1 LDFKALQCIIGVC
14 LIRNAHAL
22 LKQSLRTE
30 VTLKLVCIVY
40 EAAFLN
46 SRKTPFAFIRKTSV
60 LLLFMEIV
68 AGYCESYAG
77 YCESYRTEITVRRK
91 DAGFVCFSRWCI
103 YLPLGFVLL

>member
-1 LDFKALQCIIGVC
+1 MDFKALQCIIGVC

-68 AGYCESYAG
+68 AGYCESYG
-77 YCESYRTEITVRRK
+77 TEITVRRK